1 MAREVEPQQRGGGLR
16 PRHGLALVVVGV
28 AGVLIAFWALST
40 IAGIIAGLV
49 KAAVIIALVLG
60 VLYVL
65 LRRRS

>member
-1 MAREVEPQQRGGGLR
+1 MTREVEPRQRGGGLSA
-16 PRHGLALVVVGV
+16 RHGLALVAVGV
-28 AGVLIAFWALST
+28 VGVLIAFWALSA
-40 IAGIIAGLV
+40 IAGVIAGLV